1 MMSHNEEYVVLTKEV
16 IDTCLSDL
24 GKLIKKHSNGQN
36 VYCELIVVGG
46 ASILLNYGFRLSTVD
61 IDCSDEY
68 KVLMNDL
75 ISLIADKYRLPSNW
89 INTNFVNTK
98 SYSPKLARCS
108 THYKTFGNGVL
119 EVRTIRGVYLLAM
132 KIVSARK
139 YKNDYSDMFGIIQEI
154 NKNSDLTME
163 MVDSAIIE
171 LYDSIDVADK
181 DAYRFVKSI
190 IDSPDI
196 YSYEELRKKESSNFE
211 IAKSKSKET
220 LNQEDIE
227 YILSKLNIE

>member
-1 MMSHNEEYVVLTKEV
+1 
-16 IDTCLSDL
+16 
-24 GKLIKKHSNGQN
+24 
-36 VYCELIVVGG
+36 
-46 ASILLNYGFRLSTVD
+46 
-61 IDCSDEY
+61 
-68 KVLMNDL
+68 
-75 ISLIADKYRLPSNW
+75 
-89 INTNFVNTK
+89 
-98 SYSPKLARCS
+98 
-108 THYKTFGNGVL
+108 
-119 EVRTIRGVYLLAM
+119 M

-154 NKNSDLTME
+154 NKDSDLTME
-163 MVDSAIIE
+163 MVDAAIIE
-171 LYDSIDVADK
+171 LYDSIDVVDK